1 MNLPLFVHSLH
12 CLSEAHCRTC
22 RSLRDGRQWRRSIMR
37 RFAVPDN
44 DVDFSCPYGK
54 PMRNTRFSRQKGE
67 GSSRKQLQSRQHQS
81 RWPEAITAAPDLV
94 ERIKICESN
103 QCGQFIRRCCGS
115 GAPGCRAL
123 DPYADSGDVEPGER
137 RDANPRKLYA
147 AITRNGCPL
156 GHFGKRRHADVASSS
171 ARKVTNA

>member
-1 MNLPLFVHSLH
+1 MAKGKKIAGQISWHS
-12 CLSEAHCRTC
+12 ED
-22 RSLRDGRQWRRSIMR
+22 RSLQFIQRYVIDLEHNTVRLVGSVVEQQSSAAPTPEEAERRKRLREKRES
-37 RFAVPDN
+37 VP
-44 DVDFSCPYGK
+44 VK
-54 PMRNTRFSRQKGE
+54 
-67 GSSRKQLQSRQHQS
+67 
-81 RWPEAITAAPDLV
+81 WPDAITAAPDLV

-156 GHFGKRRHADVASSS
+156 GHFGKR
-171 ARKVTNA
+171 